1 MKLLLICAMLALTAC
16 TTTQVTPVR
25 NYESGTHSTGHV
37 DVLYTVP
44 NRPYRTVAFVSAKK
58 YKPGWSDPTV
68 SDAIPEMQAAGMGVG
83 ADAVIVRSHSAQ
95 DGRRIIVVE
104 CEAIKYTD

>member
-1 MKLLLICAMLALTAC
+1 MKRILLCLALAGC
-16 TTTQVTPVR
+16 TTTQVTPVN
-25 NYESGTHSTGHV
+25 NYAAGTHSTGYV

-58 YKPGWSDPTV
+58 YKPGFSDPTI
-68 SDAIPEMQAAGMGVG
+68 SDAIPEMQAAGRGVG
-83 ADAVIVRSHSAQ
+83 ADAVIVRSHTAQ

>member
-1 MKLLLICAMLALTAC
+1 MKRMLICLLLAGC

-25 NYESGTHSTGHV
+25 NYASGTHSTGHV

-83 ADAVIVRSHSAQ
+83 ADAVIVRHTSGEP
-95 DGRRIIVVE
+95 GRRLIVVE
-104 CEAIKYTD
+104 CEAIQYTD